1 MRLLSTGVAELAR
14 NARWLIEKRLQ
25 VIEELASNPQATAN
39 PVPSEWEAYGR
50 LHRAEELG
58 DREAED
64 EAIVDLIRA
73 QMWQWWP
80 DVPERQLLVDLYRR
94 AAQRNARR
102 GSADSR
108 RRPTHT
114 EGLRVAKALLAGVQG
129 RSGLDPAKE
138 SLAVTETLMRHFLA
152 PLGQCRTCDL
162 EEYIQRSDGSRAYF
176 DALHGIT
183 DVLCARDEDIPR
195 PLVIWWAEI
204 ASRRRFRPPLK
215 PLPPNRP
222 VNSAHLVRDVQIC
235 FTIEI
240 LRRVGVPPRGS
251 LVSGC
256 SIVAEALEISEDAVE
271 RIWKGRI
278 WEKSPEPVLRKYL
291 DAVSER
297 TGLGYDAE
305 A

>member
-14 NARWLIEKRLQ
+14 NVRWLIEKRLQ
-25 VIEELASNPQATAN
+25 VIEELASDPRATAN
-39 PVPSEWEAYGR
+39 PGLSEREAHGR

-58 DREAED
+58 DRKAED

-80 DVPERQLLVDLYRR
+80 DLPERQLLVDLYRR

-114 EGLRVAKALLAGVQG
+114 EGLRVAKAFLAGVQG
-129 RSGLDPAKE
+129 RSGLDPYRE
-138 SLAVTETLMRHFLA
+138 SLAVTETLVRHFLA
-152 PLGQCRTCDL
+152 PLGQCRPCDL
-162 EEYIQRSDGSRAYF
+162 KEYIECSDDSRAYF
-176 DALHGIT
+176 DALI
-183 DVLCARDEDIPR
+183 DISDILVSKR
-195 PLVIWWAEI
+195 EGFPLRLAFWWAEI
-204 ASRRRFRPPLK
+204 ASCRRFRPPLK

-240 LRRVGVPPRGS
+240 LRRVGIAPRGS

-256 SIVAEALEISEDAVE
+256 SIVAEALGISEDAVE
-271 RIWKGRI
+271 SIWKGRI
-278 WEKSPEPVLRKYL
+278 WEKSAEPVLRKHL